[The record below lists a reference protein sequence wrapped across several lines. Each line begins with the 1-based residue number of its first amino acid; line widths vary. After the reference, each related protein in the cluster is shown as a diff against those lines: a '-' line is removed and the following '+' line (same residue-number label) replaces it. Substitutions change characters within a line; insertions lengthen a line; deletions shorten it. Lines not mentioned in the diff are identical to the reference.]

1 MREKIWFTYKARIQA
16 HKRLEW
22 MHFHSQC
29 ILVWYAV
36 LAVVLAI
43 VTLRHPSI
51 LGSDTDVYAAIL
63 AVMLLAVSL
72 SVANRDFRGRAMLM
86 RRNYLDLQELYNA
99 MQNPP
104 QVDAAALERY
114 NRLLGEAENHSGVDD
129 ILARI
134 FSKGLTSRLPSKG
147 EWAVGVGWMVLR
159 FLVTLLLYVAPVWIA
174 LCSVVNE

>member
-1 MREKIWFTYKARIQA
+1 MKEKIWFTYKARIQA

-36 LAVVLAI
+36 LAAVLAI
-43 VTLRHPSI
+43 VTLRHSSV
-51 LGSDTDVYAAIL
+51 LGTDTDVYAAIL

-86 RRNYLDLQELYNA
+86 RRNYLDLQELYNSL
-99 MQNPP
+99 QDLP
-104 QVDAAALERY
+104 QVDTDALGRY

-134 FSKGLTSRLPSKG
+134 FSKGLTSRIPSRG
-147 EWAVGVGWMVLR
+147 EWAVGAGWMALR
-159 FLVTLLLYVAPVWIA
+159 FLVTLLLYASPVWIA
-174 LCSVVNE
+174 LCSVVN